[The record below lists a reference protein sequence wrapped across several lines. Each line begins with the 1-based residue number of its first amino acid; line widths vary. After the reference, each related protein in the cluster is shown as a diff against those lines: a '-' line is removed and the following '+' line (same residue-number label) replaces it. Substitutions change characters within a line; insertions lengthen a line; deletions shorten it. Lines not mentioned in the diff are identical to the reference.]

1 VEAEAQEVAGAHGGA
16 PEGEL
21 QARLELELPDQLP
34 VGRGNAVFVYG
45 HCFHPRRR
53 VRRVRIVADDRAIE
67 PIAQRMPRV
76 DLPEYRSA
84 FWGIVPFAPT
94 PRPRVARLEVSAELD
109 DGAKLRAP
117 LAELELIPA
126 APTAPAAPAAPEGDG
141 PLVAICMATYNPPG
155 DLLRRQLDSIRAQTH
170 ERWVCVI
177 SDDHS
182 DPERFDDLER
192 AVGDDPRFFVSRAPE
207 RLGFYAN
214 FERAIT
220 CAPAEATHLA
230 LCDQDDAWHPDKLEV
245 LLAEISEADLVY
257 SDARIVNEAGAVI
270 FDTYW
275 SRRRPNHTNLASL
288 LITNTITGAA
298 SLFRSELLDRAL
310 PFPTRIGAQWHDHWL
325 ALVAVAGG
333 EVRYVDR
340 PLYDYVQ
347 HAGAV
352 VGHDVANPGQVG
364 RTAGER
370 LRMLGSDWREAVGG
384 WCRKYFYGV
393 CKMLLVAEVLELR
406 CGDRLSGRRARA
418 LRWFRAIDSTP
429 MPLGYAWLSAR
440 RLRRFAGRNE
450 TLDGEVLLLHG
461 LAWRRILSALTWRR
475 SSPPRRMIK
484 DASLPPPGGAD
495 TASADPPSPSPS

>member
-1 VEAEAQEVAGAHGGA
+1 VEAEAQEVAGASRSAADAG
-16 PEGEL
+16 L
-21 QARLELELPDQLP
+21 VARLELELPDRLP

-45 HCFHPRRR
+45 HCFHSGRR
-53 VRRVRIVADDRAIE
+53 VRRIRILADGRAIE
-67 PIAQRMPRV
+67 PMAERMPRL
-76 DLPEYRSA
+76 DLPVYRSA
-84 FWGIVPFAPT
+84 FWGIVPFGPT
-94 PRPRVARLEVSAELD
+94 RRARVARLELAAELD
-109 DGAKLRAP
+109 DGAELRAP
-117 LAELELIPA
+117 LGELELVPAAPAEPA
-126 APTAPAAPAAPEGDG
+126 APTIPEGDG
-141 PLVAICMATYNPPG
+141 PLVAICMATYDPPP
-155 DLLRRQLDSIRAQTH
+155 DLLRAQLDSIRAQTH

-177 SDDHS
+177 SDDRS
-182 DPERFDDLER
+182 DPDRFADIKS
-192 AVGDDPRFFVSRAPE
+192 AVGDDPRFAVSRSPE

-214 FERAIT
+214 FERAVT
-220 CAPAEATHLA
+220 MAPAEATLLA

-245 LLAEISEADLVY
+245 LLSEIGDAELVY
-257 SDARIVNEAGAVI
+257 SDARIVDEAGTVI

-298 SLFRSELLDRAL
+298 SLFRRELLDRAL

-347 HAGAV
+347 HSGAV

-364 RTAGER
+364 RPAGER
-370 LRMLGSDWREAVGG
+370 LRMLGSDWREAIGG

-406 CGDRLSGRRARA
+406 CGDRLRARRARA
-418 LRWFRAIDSTP
+418 LRRFRAIDSS
-429 MPLGYAWLSAR
+429 PLGYAWLSAR

-450 TLDGEVLLLHG
+450 TLDGEALLLHG
-461 LAWRRILSALTWRR
+461 LAWRRIISALTWRR
-475 SSPPRRMIK
+475 ESPPRKLLK
-484 DASLPPPGGAD
+484 DAALPPPGGAD
-495 TASADPPSPSPS
+495 TASADPPLADSS